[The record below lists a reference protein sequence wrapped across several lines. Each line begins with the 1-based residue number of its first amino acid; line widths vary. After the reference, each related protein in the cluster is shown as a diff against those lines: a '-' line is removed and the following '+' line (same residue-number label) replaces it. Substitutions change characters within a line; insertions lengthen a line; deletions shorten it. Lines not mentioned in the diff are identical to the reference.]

1 MDLVVRH
8 GAERSQPCGNCMGK
22 GILPANIKEVEEAR
36 QAAEDFA
43 AGPEG
48 RAMVIDDSA
57 PEFHRSIRLPGIGVT
72 ATKRVGTLAARK
84 REKNRNED
92 RKQKRKSGKSEAA
105 TVN

>member
-1 MDLVVRH
+1 VNLVVRH

-36 QAAEDFA
+36 KAAEDFA

-48 RAMVIDDSA
+48 LAMIVDDSA
-57 PEFHRSIRLPGIGVT
+57 PGFHRSIRLPGIGVT

-92 RKQKRKSGKSEAA
+92 RKQKRKSEKSEAA
-105 TVN
+105 N